1 MSTPEGAVVRS
12 VLDFLALRGIVAWRN
27 NTTGIYDKRRESYRP
42 NAGRNGVADIL
53 GCLPDGRFL
62 AIECKAGKGKL
73 SPAQIEFQRDIVR
86 SDGLHIVARSID
98 DVIAVLAEN
107 GY

>member
-1 MSTPEGAVVRS
+1 MSTPEGSVVRAC
-12 VLDFLALRGIVAWRN
+12 LDFLTLKGIVAWRT
-27 NTTGIYDKRRESYRP
+27 NTTGIYDPVAKRFRP

-53 GCLPDGRFL
+53 GCLPGGRFL

-73 SPAQIEFQRDIVR
+73 SPAQIEFQRDIIQAG
-86 SDGLHIVARSID
+86 GLHIVARSVD
-98 DVIAVLAEN
+98 DVIAVLAEK